1 MTLGGSDAERAF
13 LATRLPVASVTL
25 CLLSESSEYGRI
37 RVTLNARSF
46 VAVITGQSLDA
57 SLLVL
62 GGRNLLRSVRQECLL
77 ETNKTVNLIRFARVR
92 TRSNRFRN
100 VCSRST
106 RYEGRFVFFLP
117 EARRNSFWC
126 LYRDT
131 LGLYVYVSASSTRRV
146 LSVRERGGV

>member
-37 RVTLNARSF
+37 RVTLNVRRF

-62 GGRNLLRSVRQECLL
+62 GGRNLLRSVRQERLL

-100 VCSRST
+100 VC
-106 RYEGRFVFFLP
+106 
-117 EARRNSFWC
+117 
-126 LYRDT
+126 
-131 LGLYVYVSASSTRRV
+131 
-146 LSVRERGGV
+146 

>member
-106 RYEGRFVFFLP
+106 RYEGRFVFLP
-117 EARRNSFWC
+117 EERRSSFCC

>member
-1 MTLGGSDAERAF
+1 MVEAKGLQRHSRHYNQPVCFFRMLRRCGIDKMRCSANDLRRDSSSFNLSFHRAIDDRTVDLTSGQF
-13 LATRLPVASVTL
+13 L
-25 CLLSESSEYGRI
+25 LLS
-37 RVTLNARSF
+37 RS
-46 VAVITGQSLDA
+46 
-57 SLLVL
+57 
-62 GGRNLLRSVRQECLL
+62 
-77 ETNKTVNLIRFARVR
+77 LIRFARVR

-117 EARRNSFWC
+117 EARRSSFWC

-146 LSVRERGGV
+146 LSVRERGGGGG